1 MERLLLKLPVP
12 ITRNIHR
19 YLYYSQEQHY
29 ENFINFYFKNR
40 VVLQNIKS
48 LYELYNESFIIDRR
62 MKTLER
68 LRDHT
73 TFYRYILID
82 EK

>member
-29 ENFINFYFKNR
+29 ENFTNFYFKNR
-40 VVLQNIKS
+40 LVIKNIKNM
-48 LYELYNESFIIDRR
+48 YEMYNDCFIINIR
-62 MKTLER
+62 MKTVER
-68 LRDHT
+68 LRDHM
-73 TFYRYILID
+73 TFYRYMLS
-82 EK
+82 

>member
-40 VVLQNIKS
+40 VVLKNIKS
-48 LYELYNESFIIDRR
+48 LYELYNESFIISTR

-68 LRDHT
+68 LRSRIA
-73 TFYRYILID
+73 FYEYVLS
-82 EK
+82 

>member
-1 MERLLLKLPVP
+1 MERILLKLPVP

-40 VVLQNIKS
+40 VVLRNIKNM
-48 LYELYNESFIIDRR
+48 YEMYNDCFIINIR
-62 MKTLER
+62 MKTVER
-68 LRDHT
+68 LRDHMA
-73 TFYRYILID
+73 FYRYMLS
-82 EK
+82 

>member
-12 ITRNIHR
+12 ITKNIHR

-40 VVLQNIKS
+40 VVLRNIKNM
-48 LYELYNESFIIDRR
+48 YEMYDESFIISTR
-62 MKTLER
+62 MKTVER
-68 LRDHT
+68 LRGHM
-73 TFYRYILID
+73 TFYRYMLS
-82 EK
+82 

>member
-29 ENFINFYFKNR
+29 ENFTNFYFKNR
-40 VVLQNIKS
+40 VVLRNIKNM
-48 LYELYNESFIIDRR
+48 YEMYDESFIISTR
-62 MKTLER
+62 MKTVER
-68 LRDHT
+68 LRSRMA
-73 TFYRYILID
+73 FYEYVLS
-82 EK
+82 